1 MMQLFDRAAKLMH
14 KKFISNHAFRNLV
27 MPVMMSGVEPNRSES
42 IRLTANNLNQK
53 KKKGCC

>member
-1 MMQLFDRAAKLMH
+1 MH

-27 MPVMMSGVEPNRSES
+27 MPVMMSGIDPGRSES
-42 IRLTANNLNQK
+42 IRLTANNLQP